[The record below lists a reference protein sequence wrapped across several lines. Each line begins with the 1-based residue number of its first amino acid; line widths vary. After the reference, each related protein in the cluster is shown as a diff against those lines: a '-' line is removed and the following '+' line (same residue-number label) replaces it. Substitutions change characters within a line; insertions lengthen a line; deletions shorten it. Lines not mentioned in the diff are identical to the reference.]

1 MEKIIKVL
9 LYVILAAAVL
19 SASTYFYADSI
30 YYRLIA
36 EDGFFESLTALL
48 LLAISVLFLIRLLK
62 VRRDRNMYWIALNVL
77 IIIGAFFGFG
87 EEISWGQRIF
97 SIDSG
102 DFFAQN
108 NLQNETN
115 LHNLEV
121 GGVNL
126 NKIFSLG
133 LVVVFGSYFVL
144 AQLLYKRV
152 PFVKSLVD
160 LFGVQIPQIRHSVLM
175 LACTGFILLIPE
187 IRIWELW
194 EAIFV
199 ALLLLVF
206 IEPLNEKEKLL
217 VESSTK

>member
-9 LYVILAAAVL
+9 LYIILVAAVIA
-19 SASTYFYADSI
+19 ASTFFYADSI
-30 YYRLIA
+30 YHAMVA
-36 EDGFFESLTALL
+36 EDGLFEYLTALI
-48 LLAISVLFLIRLLK
+48 LLAISVFSLVRVLK
-62 VRRDRNMYWIALNVL
+62 TGKSRNVYWLVFNML

-87 EEISWGQRIF
+87 EEVSWGQRIF

-102 DFFAQN
+102 DFFIQN

-126 NKIFSLG
+126 NKLFSSG
-133 LVVVFGSYFVL
+133 LVVVFGTYFIL
-144 AQLLYKRV
+144 TQFLYKRI
-152 PFVKSLVD
+152 PFIKNLID
-160 LFGVQIPQIRHSVLM
+160 LFGVQIPRIKHSILM
-175 LACTGFILLIPE
+175 LACTGFVLLIPE
-187 IRIWELW
+187 LRIWELW

-206 IEPLNEKEKLL
+206 IDPVNEKEKLF
-217 VESSTK
+217 V